1 MWSFPWLVIGV
12 PLALLAGLLLLPL
25 VLSLPKRTTLG
36 ILAAGALFL
45 SGAVG
50 MELLSGYV
58 LAYQEWVVNSRYV
71 LVTLIEETLE
81 MLAIG
86 LAVASLLSL
95 FERDVDTGT
104 WRVVRLAP
112 RAGRSR
118 RVQAPSADG

>member
-12 PLALLAGLLLLPL
+12 PLALLVGLLLLPL

-81 MLAIG
+81 MLAIS

>member
-12 PLALLAGLLLLPL
+12 PLALLVGLLLLPL

-112 RAGRSR
+112 RVGRSR

>member
-12 PLALLAGLLLLPL
+12 PLALLVGLLLLPL

-50 MELLSGYV
+50 MELLNGYV